1 MVHDQITEH
10 APEETKGPYHP
21 QAQESLL
28 ACAGP
33 PLYMPAHMTARSP
46 LRTTRLLLLICGIAL
61 CTAGTALAQG
71 VAVRAPT
78 ISRMCLWN
86 ADKAVW
92 RALGVKRD
100 QVQHLNVIR
109 LRYPAVVQGQW
120 MNDVDTL
127 AINAPDAGPQK
138 PIGTPSPSG
147 QGMRAGP
154 AVQSGGNPI
163 GTGTRM
169 EHIGL
174 QAELR
179 EVLSDE
185 QLRRWEELCNG
196 VK

>member
-1 MVHDQITEH
+1 MVHELSTEP

-28 ACAGP
+28 VCAAP

-120 MNDVDTL
+120 MNEGDTVVTTT
-127 AINAPDAGPQK
+127 PDGGQRPL
-138 PIGTPSPSG
+138 GSPLPTA

-154 AVQSGGNPI
+154 ALNSGDNPF
-163 GTGTRM
+163 GPETSM
-169 EHIGL
+169 ERLGL

-179 EVLSDE
+179 EVLSYE
-185 QLRRWEELCNG
+185 QLRLWEQLCNAG
-196 VK
+196 K